1 MRTRRN
7 SGVYT
12 IIIIITINEFSL
24 AKHRENTFAFG
35 SSKKKKIKKRRLTP
49 PSLLFCCCCYVSR
62 DIFHLF
68 KTLRYFGYTRARH
81 AYTMAFI

>member
-35 SSKKKKIKKRRLTP
+35 SSKKKKNKKTP
-49 PSLLFCCCCYVSR
+49 SNSPVVAFLLLLLLLLC
-62 DIFHLF
+62 I
-68 KTLRYFGYTRARH
+68 A
-81 AYTMAFI
+81 